1 MQKQIKMKPNRVDFL
16 NQIKEIQKNYPDLNK
31 HQMDEYRCKY
41 YGDIIDLYHAYTLA
55 LERELRQSNN
65 NHHVITNK
73 KFLENINNLTK
84 PNKVELKEPELP
96 EYQR

>member
-1 MQKQIKMKPNRVDFL
+1 MQKQINMRPSRVDFL
-16 NQIKEIQKNYPDLNK
+16 NQIKEIQKNYPDLDK

-41 YGDIIDLYHAYTLA
+41 YGDIIDLYHAYTHA
-55 LERELRQSNN
+55 LEREVRQLNN
-65 NHHVITNK
+65 KNHVVTNK
-73 KFLENINNLTK
+73 KILENIKNLTK

>member
-1 MQKQIKMKPNRVDFL
+1 MQKQIKMKPSRVDFL

-55 LERELRQSNN
+55 LEHELRQSNN

>member
-1 MQKQIKMKPNRVDFL
+1 MQKQINMRPSRVEFL

-41 YGDIIDLYHAYTLA
+41 YGDIIDLYHVYTLA
-55 LERELRQSNN
+55 LERELRQ
-65 NHHVITNK
+65 HHVVTNK
-73 KFLENINNLTK
+73 KILENIKNLTK

>member
-1 MQKQIKMKPNRVDFL
+1 MQKQIKMSPSRVDFL

-41 YGDIIDLYHAYTLA
+41 YGDIIDLYYAYTHA
-55 LERELRQSNN
+55 LEREVRQLNN
-65 NHHVITNK
+65 KNHVVTNK
-73 KFLENINNLTK
+73 KILENIKNLTK

>member
-1 MQKQIKMKPNRVDFL
+1 MKPSRVDFL
-16 NQIKEIQKNYPDLNK
+16 NQIKEIQKNYPDLDK

-41 YGDIIDLYHAYTLA
+41 YGDIIDLYHAYTHA
-55 LERELRQSNN
+55 LEREVRQLNN
-65 NHHVITNK
+65 KYHVVTNK
-73 KFLENINNLTK
+73 KILENIKNLTK